1 MTRKRSLRSHGWW
14 ICLLL
19 LACALSGAAQEASP
33 SRKILKKVEAQYPA
47 TLKRLGIGG
56 TVRLKVYIKP
66 DGTVRETEVQGGS
79 PALADSAQK
88 AVMQW
93 RFAAA
98 EAETVMQ
105 VSIVFDPNAQ

>member
-1 MTRKRSLRSHGWW
+1 MTRKFSLRRHGWW
-14 ICLLL
+14 ICLLMFT
-19 LACALSGAAQEASP
+19 CALPCGAQVASP
-33 SRKILKKVEAQYPA
+33 SRKIVKKVEAQYPA

-93 RFAAA
+93 RFAPA

-105 VSIVFDPNAQ
+105 VAIVFDPNA

>member
-1 MTRKRSLRSHGWW
+1 MIRKFSLSRHGWW
-14 ICLLL
+14 MCLLL
-19 LACALSGAAQEASP
+19 LACVLPGGAQEATP
-33 SRKILKKVEAQYPA
+33 SRKIVKRVEAQYPA

-66 DGTVRETEVQGGS
+66 DGIVREVEVQGGS

-98 EAETVMQ
+98 ESETTMQ